1 MDQTLLCISW
11 LNGQFKAMSV
21 HKGVVSRKWEASQ
34 PADDLG
40 SFPAL
45 LSEAVEQTG
54 YNGTNV
60 ALALMHP
67 RLTHQLVETPPAKG
81 WLLERYLS
89 RRIAQLKTFEGE
101 AVWSYE
107 PTPATRGANGLVL
120 NLLPKNVLDQLIE
133 ACNEAGLHLLKVF
146 PTTAPLM
153 EGLRELP
160 LEPNE
165 VALLAAE
172 TAGTTTVVIGPKNGP
187 MLLGRSVN
195 NSWTQNVNRVVVDLH
210 RTILF
215 VEQQFGVTV
224 K

>member
-45 LSEAVEQTG
+45 LNEAVEQTG

-107 PTPATRGANGLVL
+107 PTPATKGAKVRMMGMKRDSATAM
-120 NLLPKNVLDQLIE
+120 PPWRWKNSSVRRRYSTLSSRYRPLKAGGPIARPIE
-133 ACNEAGLHLLKVF
+133 
-146 PTTAPLM
+146 
-153 EGLRELP
+153 
-160 LEPNE
+160 
-165 VALLAAE
+165 
-172 TAGTTTVVIGPKNGP
+172 
-187 MLLGRSVN
+187 
-195 NSWTQNVNRVVVDLH
+195 
-210 RTILF
+210 
-215 VEQQFGVTV
+215 
-224 K
+224 